1 MTAPNYPSSPTLGQQ
16 FVVGNVTF
24 QWDGEKWKALSN
36 ADNSLRSQLAAADST
51 VPVGGVPASILAL
64 LARTAKT
71 PEDYGAVG
79 DATMTALG
87 IVSGTDDTAAIQAWL
102 DGGGP
107 YALRKMCNYRLAGE
121 INMPANPIV
130 IIGLGRLPVY
140 PYFFANFGATGNLPT
155 FLVNHNGSDGFR
167 FAQNSS
173 ARGSYLYGFNVIR
186 ASDSSCIRAFGFD
199 VAGSAEVPANYGYDT
214 TINRV
219 GVFDFISAVDLY
231 DSSGVAL
238 EPTMA
243 DITIRDCAIN
253 RNNWIARTLNNTAWN
268 GFKFYDN
275 KAGQQ
280 KTGGIDVQ
288 AHNFIEHGNFLEG
301 MANPVKVSG
310 AYKGCTVGGSYFEAN
325 AQPGG
330 IYLYNLQ
337 AVRGPTKIN
346 TFSIVASNVGI
357 IPVLGNNISNVLS
370 DSPAVIEAGYN
381 CNYPE
386 ITGSISNL
394 PEIDPQSFGISS
406 VNSPRPDIRDMPP
419 LFKTTG
425 LYRATTNKERSLNP
439 FDSRAMVVE
448 NLTTDVGATVR
459 TVNVTGAAGDYLT
472 ISFMLKHTDAT
483 VAKTY
488 VTVDV
493 SAASLGSRDYS
504 FDDEVLHIAQGGWN
518 VYTVTIKP
526 ASPISSVI
534 LRIYP
539 YGVGAAAGLPFQ
551 LSGITAYTSS
561 TVNSTKPWVNQD
573 ALNSVLSDPTT
584 GTWVMGDTFR
594 NISGGSGGQGTFYYT
609 AGGWVY
615 S

>member
-1 MTAPNYPSSPTLGQQ
+1 MTAPNFPNNPTIGQQ
-16 FVVGNVTF
+16 FVVGNNTF

-36 ADNSLRSQLAAADST
+36 ADNSLRTQLAAPDST
-51 VPVGGVPASILAL
+51 VLVGGVPAGILSEIF
-64 LARTAKT
+64 RTAKT

-79 DATMTALG
+79 DAVMVSG
-87 IVSGTDDTAAIQAWL
+87 VVSGTDDTATIQAWV

-107 YALRKMCNYRLAGE
+107 YALRRKCNYRSTAE
-121 INMPANPIV
+121 INMPAHPI
-130 IIGLGRLPVY
+130 IIVGLGRLPVY
-140 PYFFANFGATGNLPT
+140 PYFFPNYGAAGNLPT
-155 FLVNHNGSDGFR
+155 FMVDHNGSDGFR

-173 ARGSYLYGFNVIR
+173 ARGSYLYGFNIIR
-186 ASDSSCIRAFGFD
+186 AASSTCIRALGFN
-199 VAGSAEVPANYGYDT
+199 VAGSAEIPQNYGYDT
-214 TINRV
+214 TVDRV
-219 GVFDFISAVDLY
+219 GIFDFESAVDLY
-231 DSSGVAL
+231 DSSGIAP

-253 RNNWIARTLNNTAWN
+253 RNNWISRTLNGTAWN

-280 KTGGIDVQ
+280 TVGGLDIK

-337 AVRGPTKIN
+337 ALRGPTKVN
-346 TFSIVASNVGI
+346 TFSIVASNEGI
-357 IPVLGNNISNVLS
+357 IPVLGNNISNLIS

-381 CNYPE
+381 CTYPE
-386 ITGSISNL
+386 ITGSISSL
-394 PEIDPQSFGISS
+394 PEVDPLSFGISS
-406 VNSPRPDIRDMPP
+406 VNSPRPIFKDAPP
-419 LFKTTG
+419 LFKTVG
-425 LYRATTNKERSLNP
+425 LYRATVNKERGINP
-439 FDSRAMVVE
+439 FDGRAMVVE
-448 NLTTDVGATVR
+448 DLTTDAIATSR
-459 TVNVTGAAGDYLT
+459 TVSITAAAYDYVTL
-472 ISFMLKHTDAT
+472 SFMLKHEDDT

-488 VTVDV
+488 ITVDIAGQAV
-493 SAASLGSRDYS
+493 GTRDYS
-504 FDDEVLHIAQGGWN
+504 FDDEVLHVKQGGWN

-526 ASPISSVI
+526 QASISTVT
-534 LRIYP
+534 LRVYP

-551 LSGITAYTSS
+551 LSGISAYASD
-561 TVNSTKPWVNQD
+561 TVNSTPPWVNQD
-573 ALNSVLSDPTT
+573 ALNSVTVDPAT
-584 GTWVMGDTFR
+584 GTWVVGDTFR
-594 NISGGSGGQGTFYYT
+594 NVSAAAGGQATFLYT